1 MCTEEIE
8 GIIKHLKKGKA
19 CGPDNILPEHV
30 IYGGDFLNLWLKK
43 VFNEIT
49 RLERIPPSLKET
61 VIVPVYN
68 GKGRDPLLAKNYRGI
83 SLSSVTGK
91 IFEHI
96 ILLRMIP
103 ILEEKGIPH
112 RTQTAYQAG
121 VSCCDATKAVQETIR
136 SYIDSGS
143 TNFQCFYDLE
153 KAFDSIEHNVQS
165 RHQWESLESDWCIL

>member
-83 SLSSVTGK
+83 SLSSVIGK

-103 ILEEKGIPH
+103 ILEEKGTPH